1 MAKPLVI
8 AKREGP
14 DWLITYQ
21 IDGLDE
27 QDTLMVVGS
36 PTIDDALREARLSL
50 DATKQGWYT
59 ITRAELVST
68 SGTEE

>member
-27 QDTLMVVGS
+27 QDTLMVFGS

-50 DATKQGWYT
+50 DAARQDWYT
-59 ITRAELVST
+59 ITRVELVP
-68 SGTEE
+68 GRAE

>member
-14 DWLITYQ
+14 DWLITYT

-27 QDTLMVVGS
+27 EDTVAVFGS
-36 PTIDDALREARLSL
+36 PTIEDALKEARLSL
-50 DATKQGWYT
+50 DANRQYT
-59 ITRAELVST
+59 IIRVELVP
-68 SGTEE
+68 GPDEPTEA